1 MSEHKPLNLLIV
13 SNTDRCSFVGGA
25 DRDWVNLVNA
35 LGPDHCRV
43 TWVGNSGTE
52 ELQKYVDERVLV
64 RTIDL
69 RHPCFYELVPDNAN
83 TQRSKWLWTK
93 ILTAS
98 SLSLGRSLFELR
110 RALGRAPVDL
120 VITNT
125 AVVLLGA
132 VFARLR
138 RLPHVWNIK
147 EYLDPRIA
155 ACQKYAKLITRL
167 SSAVVVPSRIIGEA
181 FKSRLYVLPDGGDIE
196 GIESRV
202 KASREDV
209 LRGLG
214 LPLSLPVVAQVGAI
228 SQRKGQHLTAEAFV
242 KLAQRS
248 PLPTFSL
255 VFFGSG
261 SPQEM
266 ERLKLVIGQAPEQWR
281 NVVRFAVFEG
291 GDLSALAAADI
302 VVHPSTFQDA
312 FPNAVREAMTLGKP
326 VIATALGGM
335 PDMIVDGES
344 GLLIKPGDA
353 PALASSLETL
363 LTLPD
368 LRQKLGTNAGLF
380 ARKNFDIQVQKLAFL
395 DLLNQIATSRR
406 DVASQKPAAT

>member
-1 MSEHKPLNLLIV
+1 MVGKDREIRDKPLHLLLV
-13 SNTDRCSFVGGA
+13 SNTAPARFVQGS
-25 DRDWVNLVNA
+25 DRDWVNLLNA
-35 LGPDHCRV
+35 LGPEHCRV
-43 TWVGNSGTE
+43 TWVGNSGTQ

-69 RHPCFYELVPDNAN
+69 QHPCFYELVPDNAN
-83 TQRSKWLWTK
+83 TRRSKWHWTK

-98 SLSLGRSLFELR
+98 SLNLGISLFQLR
-110 RALGRAPVDL
+110 RALGRDPVDL

-155 ACQKYAKLITRL
+155 ACQKFATLITRF

-181 FKSRLYVLPDGGDIE
+181 FNSRLHVLPDGGDIE
-196 GIESRV
+196 GIESSV
-202 KASREDV
+202 KTGREDV

-214 LPLSLPVVAQVGAI
+214 LPLSLPMVAQVGAI
-228 SQRKGQHLTAEAFV
+228 SQRKGQHITAEAFV
-242 KLAQRS
+242 KLALRS
-248 PLPTFSL
+248 PQPSFSL

-266 ERLKLVIGQAPEQWR
+266 ERLKFVIAKAPEQWR
-281 NVVRFAVFEG
+281 NVVRFAVFEE

-302 VVHPSTFQDA
+302 VVQPSTFRDA

-326 VIATALGGM
+326 VIASDLGGM

-353 PALASSLETL
+353 QALASSLENL

-368 LRQKLGTNAGLF
+368 LQQRLGTNAELF
-380 ARKNFDIQVQKLAFL
+380 ARKNFDIRVQKLAFI
-395 DLLNQIATSRR
+395 DLFHQIT
-406 DVASQKPAAT
+406 QKPLA